1 MRAIVN
7 RYINY
12 NYLYFCWSR
21 KKIIQQPQLILYT
34 RDYGR
39 ANALTNWF
47 SKFFLISIPPTI
59 NDEKWTVQE
68 SIGWKE
74 YVVWKPKGR
83 KIASIGQYLGGVGGS
98 PTRDGTKWRRNGSY
112 YTLFRL
118 DIADSYRNHPDHD
131 VSLYENSFR
140 TPVFHEFIKIRWS
153 TVATGDT
160 PDVFFSFL
168 LFVVII
174 SGHTAETRRE
184 ATSIMRSARADDRY
198 THNLWP
204 RTSRIS
210 LRPPLAAA
218 VPVLTIENGKIRVL
232 PSY

>member
-12 NYLYFCWSR
+12 NYLHYRWSR

-39 ANALTNWF
+39 ANALTNWL

-59 NDEKWTVQE
+59 NDEKSTVQE

-74 YVVWKPKGR
+74 HVVWKPKGR

-153 TVATGDT
+153 IVATGDT
-160 PDVFFSFL
+160 PDAFARIFFFSSFRCNYIWPYSRDTKGGNIHHEIRKPREPMIDIP
-168 LFVVII
+168 II
-174 SGHTAETRRE
+174 SDPAHPVFL
-184 ATSIMRSARADDRY
+184 SDHPWLLPFRY
-198 THNLWP
+198 
-204 RTSRIS
+204 
-210 LRPPLAAA
+210 
-218 VPVLTIENGKIRVL
+218 
-232 PSY
+232 